1 MQKTFLTILLIL
13 STYIF
18 PFYTGINYTFRNSQ
32 YKNFI
37 ILTSSVER
45 RIAVFNINT
54 NKVEFFFQNVG
65 VYPAVSYMYKNKI
78 LTVDTVGKK
87 LILIDL
93 KENKKY
99 YKKLEYKP
107 LFYQNINNIVYILD
121 SNGNLFGYD
130 FQLNI
135 KFHHKFLSN
144 PDYFYFYNNSPIG
157 LYIWDKN
164 IDFEYQNK
172 QYNYNMITPSL
183 VVSNFIIDTRGGKI
197 FDLEENKSYKS
208 EPYISF
214 AAILNNNLYFGSMYS
229 NTIYMI
235 KNGKIEMV
243 KKLNYQPTFG
253 KSFDN
258 KLYIL
263 SSTSNK
269 LIVFN
274 PKNDKIIEYN
284 TGEYPI
290 QLFKHNNKI
299 IVISSEY
306 GEINIIEN

>member
-1 MQKTFLTILLIL
+1 
-13 STYIF
+13 
-18 PFYTGINYTFRNSQ
+18 
-32 YKNFI
+32 
-37 ILTSSVER
+37 
-45 RIAVFNINT
+45 
-54 NKVEFFFQNVG
+54 
-65 VYPAVSYMYKNKI
+65 
-78 LTVDTVGKK
+78 
-87 LILIDL
+87 
-93 KENKKY
+93 
-99 YKKLEYKP
+99 
-107 LFYQNINNIVYILD
+107 
-121 SNGNLFGYD
+121 
-130 FQLNI
+130 
-135 KFHHKFLSN
+135 
-144 PDYFYFYNNSPIG
+144 
-157 LYIWDKN
+157 
-164 IDFEYQNK
+164 
-172 QYNYNMITPSL
+172 MITPSL

-306 GEINIIEN
+306 GEINIIENWIIRG